1 MIKSPINAA
10 FEKCKKENRPA
21 LLSYTVA
28 GDNTKKKSLEILNSI
43 ASNADICEIG
53 FPHNT
58 PIADGGQ
65 IQTSS
70 YRAIKNGIKMKD
82 VFQIVK
88 KFKKNKNAKP
98 VILMGYYNMIY
109 QYGENNFLKMCKI
122 VGVNG
127 LIVVD
132 LPWPD
137 NMNFAKKCKKKS
149 INFIQLLS
157 PTTSK
162 IRMKKIIKNSHDMLY
177 YISMLS
183 TTGGKLKVSPRKILK
198 NYDRIK
204 KIIKNKKKNLVI
216 GFGITSKNISSFK
229 KADGCVVGSEI
240 CKKISQS
247 IKNKQ
252 NPVINVS
259 NMIKKLSRKLL

>member
-1 MIKSPINAA
+1 MK
-10 FEKCKKENRPA
+10 
-21 LLSYTVA
+21 
-28 GDNTKKKSLEILNSI
+28 ILNSI
-43 ASNADICEIG
+43 SKYADICEIG

-88 KFKKNKNAKP
+88 KFKRNKNTKP
-98 VILMGYYNMIY
+98 VILMGYFNMIY
-109 QYGENNFLKMCKI
+109 QYGQNKFLKKCRQT
-122 VGVNG
+122 GVNG

-137 NMNFAKKCKKKS
+137 NKIFAKKCKKNS
-149 INFIQLLS
+149 ISFIQLLS

-162 IRMKKIIKNSHDMLY
+162 TRMKKIINNSHDMIY

-183 TTGGKLKVSPRKILK
+183 TTGGKLKVSPKEILK
-198 NYDRIK
+198 NYVKIK
-204 KIIKNKKKNLVI
+204 KIIKKRKKNLVI

-229 KADGCVVGSEI
+229 SSDGCVVGSEI
-240 CKKISQS
+240 CKKISES

-252 NPVINVS
+252 NPVIKLN
-259 NMIKKLSRKLL
+259 NMVKKLREKLI